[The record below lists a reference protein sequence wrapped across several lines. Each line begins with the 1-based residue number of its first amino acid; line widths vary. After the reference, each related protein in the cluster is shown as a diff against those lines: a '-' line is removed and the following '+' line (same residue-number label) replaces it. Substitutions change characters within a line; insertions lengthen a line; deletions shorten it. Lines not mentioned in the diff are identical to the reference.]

1 MAGYLFTVKD
11 RQTDEI
17 LCQGSAQECA
27 DFIGCKNSY
36 IRDLTRK
43 QPEYKIN
50 HKYSAY
56 KVERQVVGE
65 VKRGGAH
72 KKDVICCD
80 CGVLMVNACV
90 LRKRCPECQKKHE
103 TDARRERMRRMRETG
118 LVASPKIQ
126 NENNNYCEGCKH
138 FRGEFVINQC
148 CNYLFDTGKRRPCP
162 PGKDC
167 TVKVKRRGYREKKE
181 RSTTTLKNEMEA
193 I

>member
-65 VKRGGAH
+65 IKRGGAH

-90 LRKRCPECQKKHE
+90 KLMPDVNGCADYEEPGLWQIQRLKKRTIKIVKGAYISEASL
-103 TDARRERMRRMRETG
+103 TSIV
-118 LVASPKIQ
+118 VA
-126 NENNNYCEGCKH
+126 
-138 FRGEFVINQC
+138 
-148 CNYLFDTGKRRPCP
+148 
-162 PGKDC
+162 
-167 TVKVKRRGYREKKE
+167 
-181 RSTTTLKNEMEA
+181 TTTLTQESADLVRLEKAAVLEKKGIKNKDCLRCSA
-193 I
+193 NINFNCKRL